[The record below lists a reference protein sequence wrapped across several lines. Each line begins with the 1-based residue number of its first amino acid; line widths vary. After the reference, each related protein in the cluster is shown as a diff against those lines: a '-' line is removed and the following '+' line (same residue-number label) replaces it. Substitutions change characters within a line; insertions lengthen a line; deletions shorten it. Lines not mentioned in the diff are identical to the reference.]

1 MATRGEQT
9 RARILDAARA
19 SVLERGFAATSIDDI
34 QEAAGIS
41 RGTFFYHFPSKDD
54 VSREIIE
61 RHAEVDREVTDE
73 FLRRAGDLVD
83 DPAQQLVVMVGLYA
97 DYFRSLDT
105 QYPGCLFASYT
116 YEAGL
121 FDEATEQT
129 VKDSIAYWR
138 DVVAAKV
145 REAME
150 AHTPVIEIDPV
161 GVADQIYSVMQ
172 GAFILGKVDGS
183 NELIA
188 EQMNLLKEHLKLVF
202 GLRTAAKEVPAAT

>member
-54 VSREIIE
+54 VSREIIQ
-61 RHAEVDREVTDE
+61 RHADVDREVTDE
-73 FLRRAGDLVD
+73 FMRRASELVD

-97 DYFRSLDT
+97 DFFRTLET

-121 FDEATEQT
+121 FDEATERT
-129 VKDSIAYWR
+129 VRDSIDYWR
-138 DVVAAKV
+138 EVVSAKV
-145 REAME
+145 REAIE
-150 AHTPVIEIDPV
+150 ARPPVIDVDPV

-172 GAFILGKVDGS
+172 GAFILGKVEGS
-183 NELIA
+183 NELIG
-188 EQMNLLKEHLKLVF
+188 QQLNMLKEQLKLVF
-202 GLRTAAKEVPAAT
+202 DLGTRP